1 MPAARSIRE
10 PQQSRAVWRAAD
22 VSNAAAWTIELGDD
36 EREEIVTATARAVDA
51 GETIESLRVEDFAL
65 PNLGARATEWS
76 DTLQSGR
83 GFLLFRGFPVE
94 CLEPASVE
102 LAYVGFGL
110 HFGDPVGQDAHASML
125 GHVRDEGVAR
135 IDPSIRFYRTRERQ
149 DFHTDGADLVGL
161 LCLQAAASG
170 GESRI
175 ASSAAV
181 YNEMLRTRPDLV
193 EVLYQ
198 PLYWD
203 RNDEQSAGEDPFFAL
218 PVFSDVNEAPRTFF
232 IGWYIRDAQRHPNAP
247 RLTSAQI
254 AAMELLEAIAND
266 PTFHLEMNFVPGDIQ
281 LLNNAKILHSREA
294 YEDSDVPGE
303 QRHLLRL
310 WLSARHFAGVE
321 DILRSG
327 IPQRR

>member
-218 PVFSDVNEAPRTFF
+218 PVFSDVNGAPRTFF

-266 PTFHLEMNFVPGDIQ
+266 PTFHLEMNFLPGDIQ

>member
-22 VSNAAAWTIELGDD
+22 VSNAAAWTIELGDY
-36 EREEIVTATARAVDA
+36 EREEIVTATGRAVDA

-181 YNEMLRTRPDLV
+181 YNEMLRIRPDLV

-218 PVFSDVNEAPRTFF
+218 PVFSDVNGAPRTFF
-232 IGWYIRDAQRHPNAP
+232 VGWYIRDAQRHPNAP